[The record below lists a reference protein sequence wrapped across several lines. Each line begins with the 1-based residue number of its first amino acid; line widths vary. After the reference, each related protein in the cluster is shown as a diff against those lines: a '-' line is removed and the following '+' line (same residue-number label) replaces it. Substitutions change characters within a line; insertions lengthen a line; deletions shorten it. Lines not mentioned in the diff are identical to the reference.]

1 MTSPVWSPRF
11 TLTPSI
17 VRGLL
22 RIEAA
27 RALVDL
33 TPLSPAAEAEL
44 RSRARVRSAHFS
56 TFIEGNRLTLEEAR
70 RVIDDQ
76 QAEISG
82 RERDVSE
89 VRNYG
94 SALSRAEEWA
104 KMMLPLTETIIC
116 RFHRLAMTG
125 RASRPTPL
133 RKRQN
138 AIRDAFDGYLVYLPP
153 RPEDLPELIAA
164 LESWAEKAWSEG
176 LAAPILAGL
185 VHYQLATLHPFNDGN
200 GRTARLCASF
210 ILHRGGYGLKGFSC
224 LEEQHAQDRQSY
236 YQGLSA
242 NSSYD
247 YYEGRAEA
255 DLTPWLDYFVS
266 SLAQSFE
273 ISLLEMAKFVKGRA
287 QEPEALRR
295 LDFRARRVLGL
306 FAYKE
311 TITAPQAAAELGLS
325 ERTARNLLKAW
336 VDDGWLQ
343 VANPSR
349 RARAYSLS
357 AEYRQYLGSLSAMK
371 QGGEKNEQPL
381 LRR

>member
-1 MTSPVWSPRF
+1 MTIWSPRF

-17 VRGLL
+17 VRSLM

-70 RVIDDQ
+70 QVIDDRRVQ
-76 QAEISG
+76 ISG

-89 VRNYG
+89 VRNYC
-94 SALSRAEEWA
+94 SALLRVEEWA
-104 KMMLPLTETIIC
+104 KMMLPLTETLIC

-133 RKRQN
+133 RKGQN
-138 AIRDAFDGYLVYLPP
+138 AIRDAFDGLLIYLPP

-164 LESWAEKAWSEG
+164 LESWAEEAWSEG
-176 LAAPILAGL
+176 LAAPILSGL
-185 VHYQLATLHPFNDGN
+185 VHYQIAAIHPFNDGN
-200 GRTARLCASF
+200 GRTARLCTSF

-236 YQGLSA
+236 YQGLGA

-266 SLAQSFE
+266 SMADSFE

-287 QEPEALRR
+287 QEEPEELRR

-325 ERTARNLLKAW
+325 ERTARNLLKNW
-336 VDDGWLQ
+336 VAEGWLV

-357 AEYRQYLGSLSAMK
+357 AEYRQYIGSLSAMP

>member
-1 MTSPVWSPRF
+1 MIAPAWSPRF

-33 TPLSPAAEAEL
+33 TPLQPAAEAEL
-44 RSRARVRSAHFS
+44 RSRARVRSAHYS

-70 RVIDDQ
+70 QVIDNP
-76 QAEISG
+76 QAEITG

-89 VRNYG
+89 VRNYER
-94 SALSRAEEWA
+94 ALSRVEEWA
-104 KMMLPLTETIIC
+104 EMMLPLTETIIC

-125 RASRPTPL
+125 SASRPTPL

-138 AIRDAFDGYLVYLPP
+138 AVRDAFDGYLIYLPP

-164 LESWAEKAWSEG
+164 LESWAEEAWSEG

-185 VHYQLATLHPFNDGN
+185 VHYQLATLHPFGDGN

-236 YQGLSA
+236 YQALSA

-266 SLAQSFE
+266 SLAESFE

-287 QEPEALRR
+287 QEPEAIRR

-311 TITAPQAAAELGLS
+311 TITAPQAASKLGTS
-325 ERTARNLLKAW
+325 ERTARNLLKDW

>member
-1 MTSPVWSPRF
+1 MTIWSPRF

-17 VRGLL
+17 VRSLM

-33 TPLSPAAEAEL
+33 TPLQPAAEAEL
-44 RSRARVRSAHFS
+44 RSRARVRSAHYS

-70 RVIDDQ
+70 QVIDDER
-76 QAEISG
+76 AEISG
-82 RERDVSE
+82 RERDVTE

-94 SALSRAEEWA
+94 SALSRVEEWA
-104 KMMLPLTETIIC
+104 EMMLPLTETIIC

-133 RKRQN
+133 RKKQN

-164 LESWAEKAWSEG
+164 LESWAEEAWSEG
-176 LAAPILAGL
+176 LAAPILSGL
-185 VHYQLATLHPFNDGN
+185 VHYQIAAIHPFNDGN
-200 GRTARLCASF
+200 GRTARLCTSF

-236 YQGLSA
+236 YQGLGA

-266 SLAQSFE
+266 SMADSFE

-287 QEPEALRR
+287 QEEPEELRR
-295 LDFRARRVLGL
+295 LDFRARRVMGL
-306 FAYKE
+306 FAHKE
-311 TITAPQAAAELGLS
+311 TITAPQVAAELGLS
-325 ERTARNLLKAW
+325 ERTARNLLKNW
-336 VDDGWLQ
+336 VAEGWLV

-357 AEYRQYLGSLSAMK
+357 AEYRQYIGSLSAMP